1 MRVKPAMTK
10 GGVEIAGRA
19 RNDEREIE
27 GKKLQGP
34 FFHAKISKSK

>member
-10 GGVEIAGRA
+10 GEAGIAGRA